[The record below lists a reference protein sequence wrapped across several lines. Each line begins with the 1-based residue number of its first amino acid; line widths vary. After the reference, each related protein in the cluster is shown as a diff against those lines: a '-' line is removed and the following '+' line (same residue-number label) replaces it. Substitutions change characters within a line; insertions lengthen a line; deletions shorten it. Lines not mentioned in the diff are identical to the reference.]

1 MIDKAY
7 PSKVLDVRSII
18 YKNPSLTS
26 TNGFLNGYPMT
37 ADPWFIEIDFEG
49 NEHRVYNMIIM
60 RTWVKKFI
68 KYTNLILS

>member
-7 PSKVLDVRSII
+7 PSKVLDVRGTI
-18 YKNPSLTS
+18 YSNPSLTS
-26 TNGFLNGYPMT
+26 TNGFLNDAPWT

-60 RTWVKKFI
+60 RTWVKK
-68 KYTNLILS
+68 LINYIQI